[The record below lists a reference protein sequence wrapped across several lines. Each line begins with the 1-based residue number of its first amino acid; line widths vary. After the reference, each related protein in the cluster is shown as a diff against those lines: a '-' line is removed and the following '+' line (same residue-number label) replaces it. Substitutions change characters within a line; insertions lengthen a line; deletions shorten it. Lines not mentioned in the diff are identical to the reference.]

1 MTKDNAC
8 SSILENVSTSKLEG
22 VKKATTVISIT
33 QEMKQKW
40 RTIQMRKRRQDI
52 QTNKS
57 PKTEMAFLDLI
68 EVITTNLTT
77 EMELGTLQMLVM

>member
-1 MTKDNAC
+1 MTKDNAYT
-8 SSILENVSTSKLEG
+8 SILENVSISKPEG

-77 EMELGTLQMLVM
+77 EMELGTLEMLVM